1 MWTTDADGVFIV
13 RYTTKHRCQGCTYVY
28 SACCVRGASRAYHLR
43 PSVCLFTGCR
53 SYVIGVYAVGNQA
66 SGFVTATTSGDESQ
80 RLSTTQ
86 QGEMRAGE
94 RRYYRVFDWLYDGVV
109 QLRVF
114 PLYGVVDLLA
124 SSTTVHP
131 SPSNYLWAT
140 DWQSSAVS
148 VSVST
153 YHPVTATD
161 TCRCFGWERGG
172 VW

>member
-1 MWTTDADGVFIV
+1 MLCARRLPHISSHAVHV
-13 RYTTKHRCQGCTYVY
+13 
-28 SACCVRGASRAYHLR
+28 
-43 PSVCLFTGCR
+43 LFTGCH
-53 SYVIGVYAVGNQA
+53 SYVIGVYAVGDQA

-114 PLYGVVDLLA
+114 PMYGVVDLLA